1 MVQLG
6 MPENLW
12 HYEKKRLHEH
22 IVVVAVV
29 VVVAVA
35 VLQPKLE
42 LSQQIWERKTSKN
55 QRINSAGQFWSYPT
69 NCFIMSIHVH
79 YLGEIDRDF

>member
-1 MVQLG
+1 
-6 MPENLW
+6 
-12 HYEKKRLHEH
+12 
-22 IVVVAVV
+22 
-29 VVVAVA
+29 
-35 VLQPKLE
+35 LQPKLE
-42 LSQQIWERKTSKN
+42 LSQQVWERKTSKN

>member
-1 MVQLG
+1 MRWDVFLFMVQLG

-42 LSQQIWERKTSKN
+42 LSQ
-55 QRINSAGQFWSYPT
+55 
-69 NCFIMSIHVH
+69 
-79 YLGEIDRDF
+79 

>member
-1 MVQLG
+1 MFFLFMVQLG

-42 LSQQIWERKTSKN
+42 LSQQVWERKTSKN
-55 QRINSAGQFWSYPT
+55 QRINSAGQF
-69 NCFIMSIHVH
+69 
-79 YLGEIDRDF
+79 